1 MLNVLFGSDV
11 TIIEVVGKILAL
23 IGVIL
28 CIVLYKVITRHK
40 YNKAARDL
48 KETDGDEQ

>member
-28 CIVLYKVITRHK
+28 CIVLYRVITNHRCK
-40 YNKAARDL
+40 KAARNI